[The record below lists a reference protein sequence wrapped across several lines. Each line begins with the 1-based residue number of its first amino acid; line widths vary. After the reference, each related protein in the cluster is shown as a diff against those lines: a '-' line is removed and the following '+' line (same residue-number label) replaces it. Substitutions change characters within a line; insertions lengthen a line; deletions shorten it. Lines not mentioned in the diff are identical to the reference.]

1 MNAIPTPGVSYI
13 PPSCRA
19 WPEHFIYSCP
29 QFDYFANMDTGK
41 SNKIIIRNKDI
52 LGGTPVFK
60 GTRVPVSTLWD
71 YLKAGDTVQDF
82 LDDFPSVKKDQ
93 VILLLERAENRVLNV
108 Q

>member
-1 MNAIPTPGVSYI
+1 
-13 PPSCRA
+13 
-19 WPEHFIYSCP
+19 
-29 QFDYFANMDTGK
+29 MDTGK

-93 VILLLERAENRVLNV
+93 VILLLERAEHRVLNV